1 MSEELDKK
9 LDKIESSFNL
19 HGSVEL
25 IGMASIIPDLDSN
38 IRRDI
43 EWAGMKAVME
53 YENNRAKTDEEKSK
67 IKDVSERD
75 TGYDIESFNGRCI
88 EVKSFRTTDSPSIT
102 SHEWETARKMEQDY
116 WLYIVENALDNPKV
130 NPIQNPNEKFKD
142 SIRTEEETVKR
153 YYIDNWKEV
162 L

>member
-1 MSEELDKK
+1 M
-9 LDKIESSFNL
+9 
-19 HGSVEL
+19 HGSCEL
-25 IGMASIIPDLDSN
+25 IGMASIIPDLESN
-38 IRRDI
+38 IRREI
-43 EWAGMKAVME
+43 ELAGMKAVME
-53 YENNRAKTDEEKSK
+53 YEQNRAKTDEEKSK

-75 TGYDIESFNGRCI
+75 TGFDIESFNSRCI

-102 SHEWETARKMEQDY
+102 SHEWETARKMEDDY

-130 NPIQNPNEKFKD
+130 NPIQNPYEKLKA
-142 SIRTEEETVKR
+142 SIRTEEETAKR

>member
-1 MSEELDKK
+1 MSNK
-9 LDKIESSFNL
+9 L
-19 HGSVEL
+19 
-25 IGMASIIPDLDSN
+25 IPSLPSEN
-38 IRRDI
+38 IPT
-43 EWAGMKAVME
+43 
-53 YENNRAKTDEEKSK
+53 YTLT
-67 IKDVSERD
+67 IK
-75 TGYDIESFNGRCI
+75 YDIESFNNRCI

-102 SHEWETARKMEQDY
+102 SHEWETARKMEDDY

-130 NPIQNPNEKFKD
+130 NPIQDPYEKAKD